1 MIPVETMNTPYI
13 SVIVVSRNAG
23 DKLKNTV
30 ESILCQTFQDL
41 EILIKDAGSTDGSL
55 EVVPQDPRIRLIC
68 RKDAGIY
75 DGMNEALSCAQG
87 ELIYFL
93 NCGDVL
99 HDPGVLS
106 RVQEAASSCEG
117 RSAILYGD
125 VIEERTGQRVAANPE
140 MSHFAMYRYLPC
152 HQACFYTRDLFAQ
165 RQFDTRY
172 LVRADYEH
180 FLYCV
185 MRAGAET
192 ICLPLVIA
200 DYEGGGFSETERGR
214 ALSKAEH
221 RAITEQYFTGRE
233 RALYRAYLVISLQP
247 LREKLAGGKHTAAI
261 YDAVKNAVYR
271 MRRGHRQD
279 SI

>member
-1 MIPVETMNTPYI
+1 MNTPYF

-23 DKLKNTV
+23 DKLKETV
-30 ESILCQTFQDL
+30 ESILCQTCQDL
-41 EILIKDAGSTDGSL
+41 EVIIKDAGSTDGSL
-55 EVVPQDPRIRLIC
+55 ETIPQDPRIRLIC

-99 HDPGVLS
+99 HDS
-106 RVQEAASSCEG
+106 RVLAGVRDAALSFAGS
-117 RSAILYGD
+117 SAIFYGD
-125 VIEERTGQRVAANPE
+125 VIEERTGQRVAANPQ

-152 HQACFYTRDLFAQ
+152 HQACFYTRDLFAK
-165 RQFDTRY
+165 RQFDTKY

-185 MRAGAET
+185 MREGAKT
-192 ICLPLVIA
+192 TCLPLVIA

-214 ALSKAEH
+214 ALSDREH
-221 RAITEQYFTGRE
+221 RIITEQYFTGRE
-233 RALYRAYLVISLQP
+233 RALYRAYLVVSLQP
-247 LREKLAGGKHTAAI
+247 LREKLATGKHTAAI
-261 YDAVKNAVYR
+261 YDAVKNTVYR
-271 MRRGHRQD
+271 LRRGHRQN
-279 SI
+279 